1 MDKGYSSLSVAI
13 AQLQNEG
20 YTEDFNLVEDGIESK
35 GLKKQW
41 KAGDCEVVRY
51 FRFEGMT
58 DPGDSSILYALETTD
73 GRKGL
78 LVDNYSAAGTYISEE
93 MRKKLTITHRDE

>member
-13 AQLQNEG
+13 EQLQAEG
-20 YTEDFNLVEDGIESK
+20 YAEDFNLVEEGIESK

-41 KAGDCEVVRY
+41 KAGECEVVRY

-58 DPGDSSILYALETTD
+58 DPGDNSILYAIETKD
-73 GRKGL
+73 GKKGL

-93 MRKKLTITHRDE
+93 MREKLKITHDE

>member
-13 AQLQNEG
+13 EQLQNEG
-20 YTEDFNLVEDGIESK
+20 YTEDFNLVEDGILSK
-35 GLKKQW
+35 GLKQQW
-41 KAGDCEVVRY
+41 KAGDCEVVQY

-58 DPGDSSILYALETTD
+58 DPGDNSILYAIKTAD
-73 GRKGL
+73 GKKGL

-93 MRKKLTITHRDE
+93 MRNKLRITHNE